1 MLRVF
6 ALVAFV
12 STRFPSITIVYFT
25 FPIGSLVVCA
35 VYAVQDTSG
44 VGLLT
49 QLKEVFKTTLQVT

>member
-25 FPIGSLVVCA
+25 FPIKLAAKISNVMFAERLLRKFAEKLKIAESLQRC
-35 VYAVQDTSG
+35 G
-44 VGLLT
+44 
-49 QLKEVFKTTLQVT
+49 